1 MSILDEEDRIINSSD
16 RVILLQQAKQW
27 FEENCGEEVLSPG
40 EDHFPSPL
48 ISNPSCTSTDG
59 ISTKIE
65 LEYDVDTKKIIAW
78 PINYKYFL
86 YIKNDVII
94 PSYIDIS
101 RLSIV
106 YIGKDGTR
114 YLKDDEGNI
123 TFKTTIFKA

>member
-16 RVILLQQAKQW
+16 RVILSQQAKQW

-48 ISNPSCTSTDG
+48 IPNPSCTSTDG

-65 LEYDVDTKKIIAW
+65 LKYDVNTKKIIAR

-94 PSYIDIS
+94 PSYIDVS
-101 RLSIV
+101 RLDIV
-106 YIGKDGTR
+106 YVSKDGTR
-114 YLKDDEGNI
+114 RLKDDNGNI